1 MPLAHLSDRKLL
13 RISGPDARAFL
24 QAMIP
29 SDIGELA
36 EGRPLAAGLLSPQGK
51 ALFAFLLHADGD
63 DVLLDCDTGVADALQ
78 KRLLMFR
85 LRRAVEVAP
94 TELAVFAAWG
104 EAEPDRPADPRLAAL
119 GRRWVAPAGAHVPD
133 AGPADWHAHRIAQGV
148 PEQAE
153 IGQDELLWLETNARE
168 LNAVSF
174 TKGCYVGQENTA
186 RMHHRDRVRKRL
198 LPLRLSGP
206 AGDGRVMAGDREA
219 GTLRGEGAGDLRFA
233 LLRTEFL
240 DAPLTVG
247 GRPATLLRPS
257 WLPEGRA

>member
-1 MPLAHLSDRKLL
+1 MPLAHLSDRKVL
-13 RISGPDARAFL
+13 RMSGPDARAFL
-24 QAMIP
+24 QALIP
-29 SDIGELA
+29 SDIGQLA

-51 ALFAFLLHADGD
+51 ALFAFLLHAEGD
-63 DVLLDCDTGVADALQ
+63 DILLDCDAGLADALAR
-78 KRLLMFR
+78 RLLMFR

-94 TELAVFAAWG
+94 NDLAVFAAWG
-104 EAEPDRPADPRLAAL
+104 DSAPDWPEDPRLPAL
-119 GRRWVAPAGAHVPD
+119 GRRRVAPAGAHAPD
-133 AGPADWHAHRIAQGV
+133 AGLADWHAHRIALGV

-168 LNAVSF
+168 LGAVSF

-206 AGDGRVMAGDREA
+206 AGDGRVLAGDREA
-219 GTLRGEGAGDLRFA
+219 GTLRGSGAGTLRFA

-240 DAPLTVG
+240 AAPLSVG
-247 GRPATLLRPS
+247 GAPATLLRPQ
-257 WLPEGRA
+257 WLP